1 MKQLHAFVSGRVQG
15 VFFRASTCDQGQRL
29 GLVGWAKNLRDGRVE
44 VVAQGEQTAL
54 DAFVGYLRQGPAA
67 ARVDQVEVR
76 WEEPDT
82 GLHEFGV
89 RY

>member
-1 MKQLHAFVSGRVQG
+1 MNQLHAFVSGRVQG
-15 VFFRASTCDQGQRL
+15 VFFRASACDAGQRL

-44 VVAQGEQTAL
+44 VVAQGPPPAL
-54 DAFVGYLRQGPAA
+54 DAFVAYLHQGPPA

-76 WEEPDT
+76 WETPEA
-82 GLHEFGV
+82 GLRNFGV